1 MRHLLAVYLA
11 VLIVVTLAA
20 ADTEGDIAIC
30 ADEKSPDAMAACTRL
45 IEAAQLP
52 PDKLAEVY
60 DNRASLRLS
69 SGDADRALA
78 DYDAAIR
85 LAPAEGE
92 IRMDRGDAF
101 RATGDEVKA
110 LADYEEAVRLKPDLW
125 RAHYMRAY
133 SLEGRGDH
141 AAAIEGYTRAAKL
154 APDNPDPHCEI
165 GVIYFNAGDHDKAV
179 AKYSAAIA
187 LSPQTAR
194 FYDYRG
200 QAYEAQNKLERALA
214 DYSDAIHS
222 IPKTPRSSR
231 GVLACSTSAGS
242 GAERSPTPARAETR
256 SEFGTGLQHSWRRA
270 HAAARLQGGHRR
282 SHPNDPI

>member
-1 MRHLLAVYLA
+1 
-11 VLIVVTLAA
+11 
-20 ADTEGDIAIC
+20 
-30 ADEKSPDAMAACTRL
+30 
-45 IEAAQLP
+45 
-52 PDKLAEVY
+52 
-60 DNRASLRLS
+60 
-69 SGDADRALA
+69 
-78 DYDAAIR
+78 
-85 LAPAEGE
+85 
-92 IRMDRGDAF
+92 MDRGDAF

-179 AKYSAAIA
+179 AEYSAAIA

-214 DYSDAIHS
+214 DYSDAIRLD
-222 IPKTPRSSR
+222 PKDAA
-231 GVLACSTSAGS
+231 VLTRRAGLQHERREWS
-242 GAERSPTPARAETR
+242 GAERSGRRPQRGAETR